1 MSQEIFP
8 LSHAMAQD
16 IEAKRAW
23 VKNHYT
29 SESKSE
35 YYTVEGKLQLLDT
48 ILKSRWIEKEETLK
62 LQCLGI
68 TLGDAFAQGLSLE
81 WIEVKDEFG
90 NDPALQLANTSII
103 IYPLTMISKRI
114 EQGEGVDIYKLYT
127 WLKDKITEIQS
138 K

>member
-1 MSQEIFP
+1 MSQELYP
-8 LSHAMAQD
+8 LSHEMAQD
-16 IEAKRAW
+16 IEAKRSW

-29 SESKSE
+29 SESKSK
-35 YYTVEGKLQLLDT
+35 YDTVEGKLHLLDI
-48 ILKSRWIEKEETLK
+48 ILKSSWIEKEETLK

-68 TLGDAFAQGLSLE
+68 TLGDAFAQGFSLE
-81 WIEVKDEFG
+81 WIEVKDTFG
-90 NDPALQLANTSII
+90 NDPALQLPNSSII

-114 EQGEGVDIYKLYT
+114 ELGEDVDIYKLYT